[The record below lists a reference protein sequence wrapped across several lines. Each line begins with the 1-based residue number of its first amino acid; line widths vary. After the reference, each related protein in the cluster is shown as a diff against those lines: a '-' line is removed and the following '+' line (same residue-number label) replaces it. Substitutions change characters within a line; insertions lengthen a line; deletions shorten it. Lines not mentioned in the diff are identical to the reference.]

1 MQLNIPH
8 LTDSVKHHCLTIVFL
23 FSLSALAQGQSVDY
37 AYDNAGN
44 RTSRKVVSLAQTA
57 PKKHTEDPAP
67 VVDQLGERTVKVY
80 PNPTKGALAVEIT
93 GGDEKDDLQIL
104 LFSAQG
110 TQLQTLKAI
119 TGKTPVNMLAYPS
132 GWYILRIVAGKEI
145 KEMKIVKQ

>member
-1 MQLNIPH
+1 MVLNKSTTKYRFRPVEDRKKHNTSFNKTSMQLNIPH

-57 PKKHTEDPAP
+57 PKKQTEDPAP

-80 PNPTKGALAVEIT
+80 PMLEAAYCTVLHCCVE
-93 GGDEKDDLQIL
+93 L
-104 LFSAQG
+104 
-110 TQLQTLKAI
+110 
-119 TGKTPVNMLAYPS
+119 V
-132 GWYILRIVAGKEI
+132 
-145 KEMKIVKQ
+145 